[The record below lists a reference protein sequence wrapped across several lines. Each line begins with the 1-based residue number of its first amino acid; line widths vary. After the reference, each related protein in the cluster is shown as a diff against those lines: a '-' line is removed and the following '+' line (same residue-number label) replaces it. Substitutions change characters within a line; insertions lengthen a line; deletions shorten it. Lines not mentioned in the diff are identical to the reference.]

1 MHSFAQHRHNPS
13 GEASPKKTKGLV
25 LDTGWRYDLMEW
37 FFDTFLFRG
46 KLRELRQRTA
56 DLARIQPG
64 EKVLDVGCGTGTL
77 AMEVAP
83 RVGTAGRVFGIDPG
97 DQQIARARFKAAR
110 HNLPIEFQVGVI
122 ESLNFPDQT
131 FDVVLSTIMM
141 HHLSDTLKRQGLA
154 EIARVLK
161 PGGRLVIADFKRPE
175 ERPTQPV
182 RFGAGGSRIQDL
194 AALVKDAEFSQVE
207 TEEMQ
212 LPRFPAHSAGFAGF
226 VSGKKPEN

>member
-1 MHSFAQHRHNPS
+1 MHSFAQHRHS
-13 GEASPKKTKGLV
+13 KSDKTKVTRGLI

-37 FFDTFLFRG
+37 FFDTFFFRG

-64 EKVLDVGCGTGTL
+64 EKVLDVGCGTGAL
-77 AMEVAP
+77 AMEAEQ
-83 RVGTAGRVFGIDPG
+83 RVGATGQVFGIDPG
-97 DQQIARARFKAAR
+97 AQQIARARSKAAKR
-110 HNLPIEFQVGVI
+110 NMSIEFQIGVI
-122 ESLNFPDQT
+122 EHLNFPDQT

-141 HHLSDTLKRQGLA
+141 HHLSDSLKRQGLA

-175 ERPTQPV
+175 ERPVQPV

-194 AALVKDAEFSQVE
+194 AALVKEAGFSQME

-226 VSGKKPEN
+226 ISGKKPSN

>member
-1 MHSFAQHRHNPS
+1 MHSFAQHRHS
-13 GEASPKKTKGLV
+13 KSDKTKVTRGLI

-37 FFDTFLFRG
+37 FFDTFFFRG

-64 EKVLDVGCGTGTL
+64 EKVLDVGCGTGAL
-77 AMEVAP
+77 AMEAEQ
-83 RVGTAGRVFGIDPG
+83 RVGATGQVFGIDPG
-97 DQQIARARFKAAR
+97 AQQIARARSKAAKR
-110 HNLPIEFQVGVI
+110 NMSIEFQIGVI
-122 ESLNFPDQT
+122 EHLNFPDQT

-141 HHLSDTLKRQGLA
+141 HHLSDSLKRQGLA

-175 ERPTQPV
+175 ERPVQPV

-194 AALVKDAEFSQVE
+194 AALVKDAGFSQME

-212 LPRFPAHSAGFAGF
+212 LPRFPTHSAGFAGF
-226 VSGKKPEN
+226 ISGKKPSN